1 MVNFSD
7 GTTPDSRSVVNF
19 IGAFLIVVMTR
30 GCYWTLTKRGQEN
43 KGSWDIF
50 SPLQI
55 KNFPRS
61 PWLLTKWKKG
71 KHASNYL
78 DIEPNCFTCK
88 YFHAVF
94 IYTELSRA
102 ETTTYIQGHTLPFAL
117 NSLVH
122 RFRKLCQKQ
131 QLLSWYLSDQD
142 VHCVQHCS
150 YSRAHFTISLSACV
164 GVLCAWREGGIM
176 LGLST
181 TDPDSWRFFKV
192 F

>member
-1 MVNFSD
+1 MLLNFNEEGS
-7 GTTPDSRSVVNF
+7 GKQGILGHFQSPPNQEFPQVTMTPDS
-19 IGAFLIVVMTR
+19 
-30 GCYWTLTKRGQEN
+30 
-43 KGSWDIF
+43 
-50 SPLQI
+50 
-55 KNFPRS
+55 
-61 PWLLTKWKKG
+61 KWKKG

-122 RFRKLCQKQ
+122 PFRKLCHQQ

-150 YSRAHFTISLSACV
+150 YSGAHFTISLSACV
-164 GVLCAWREGGIM
+164 DVLCAWREGGIM

-181 TDPDSWRFFKV
+181 TDPNSWRFFKI